1 MKNLFSIEV
10 KTGEQ
15 PDNKYVVKKTD
26 GSVFEKQEN
35 VMMKVGEFQKKYSLP
50 WYFKV
55 IMYIC
60 AFAAAVIFLG
70 TVNAVIDGASFSQA
84 YKNAPYLFY
93 ICGACL
99 LIFLLLWGISRYL
112 IRKGEKDPQL
122 QIVAQQV
129 ENTVS
134 ESFESLGVPAEAEEI
149 SVIVYLFKIK
159 KGKRKPFSPFVSFN
173 AHEMKIYSDGEKL
186 YLADIDSVTAIP
198 FTDIKEIAENKKR
211 SQITEWTK
219 DESFRSK
226 KYKPYKIRSN
236 GYYYF
241 VKTYSLKLNSD
252 GEESEIIIP
261 NYDLPVLQNYVDVPV
276 VALKTKEKKRK

>member
-1 MKNLFSIEV
+1 MKNLFSVEV

-26 GSVFEKQEN
+26 SSVFEKQEN

-70 TVNAVIDGASFSQA
+70 TVNAVIDGASFSKA

-93 ICGACL
+93 ICGASL

-134 ESFESLGVPAEAEEI
+134 ESFESLGVPAEAAEI

-226 KYKPYKIRSN
+226 KYKPFKIRSN

-261 NYDLPVLQNYVDVPV
+261 NYDLQVLQNYVDAPV

>member
-93 ICGACL
+93 ICGASL

-134 ESFESLGVPAEAEEI
+134 ESFESLGVPAEAAEI

-236 GYYYF
+236 GYCYF

-261 NYDLPVLQNYVDVPV
+261 NYDLQVLQNYVDAPV

>member
-15 PDNKYVVKKTD
+15 PDNKYVVKKAD
-26 GSVFEKQEN
+26 GGVFEKQEN

-134 ESFESLGVPAEAEEI
+134 ESFESLGVPAEAAEI

-261 NYDLPVLQNYVDVPV
+261 NYDLPVLQNYVAAPV